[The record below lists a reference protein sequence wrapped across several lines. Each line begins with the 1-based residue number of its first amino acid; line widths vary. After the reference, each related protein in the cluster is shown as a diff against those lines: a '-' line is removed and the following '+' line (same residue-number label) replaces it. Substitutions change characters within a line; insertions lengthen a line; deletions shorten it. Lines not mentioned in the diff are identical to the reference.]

1 MTYMELD
8 MVTNMEVDT
17 VADTEIDKVADNEV
31 DTVADTEV
39 DIWLSWWPTWRK
51 YGGRHRYG
59 KKKKQKLRP
68 NFVELNLTST
78 YAFSKL
84 CE

>member
-17 VADTEIDKVADNEV
+17 VAGTEIDTVADNGV
-31 DTVADTEV
+31 DAVADTEV
-39 DIWLSWWPTWRK
+39 DTWLSWWPSWRK

-59 KKKKQKLRP
+59 KKR
-68 NFVELNLTST
+68 
-78 YAFSKL
+78 SKN
-84 CE
+84 

>member
-17 VADTEIDKVADNEV
+17 VADTEIDKVDDNEV
-31 DTVADTEV
+31 DVVADTEV

-59 KKKKQKLRP
+59 KKGKLRP

-78 YAFSKL
+78 CAFSKL

>member
-1 MTYMELD
+1 

-31 DTVADTEV
+31 DVVADTEV

-59 KKKKQKLRP
+59 KKR
-68 NFVELNLTST
+68 
-78 YAFSKL
+78 SKN
-84 CE
+84 

>member
-1 MTYMELD
+1 MEVMVTYMELD
-8 MVTNMEVDT
+8 MVTNMEGDT

-31 DTVADTEV
+31 DVVADTEV

-59 KKKKQKLRP
+59 KKR
-68 NFVELNLTST
+68 
-78 YAFSKL
+78 SKN
-84 CE
+84 